1 MLGPTKWRLLT
12 IVAGILLAHAI
23 DSPTRSAQRLNQKS
37 TLTSVASSQL
47 VAAPTQL
54 GLTIE
59 RLMPVW
65 SNNVRVARNLLSPY
79 KSFSN
84 VDNVRYVARRRHT
97 HTGDGG
103 QWPTTTFGAFRY
115 VAMPSNSLSSNTRRR
130 SDSMLGIGGASMVS
144 VSTNE
149 FGTNSSASNG
159 GDTSDNENVIA
170 TTKPT
175 TLQSVHRRKYHFIP
189 LGSVSGIST
198 TTHRYVDQTIQPT
211 QEVQSR
217 TDLNVFQITDQSQ
230 LQPQALALQSSFD
243 ASASLPVA
251 EALTSA
257 ATRSPSQPPPSPSVS
272 SDSSIQG
279 RRSGMSF
286 APQSPKFGSSF
297 QPQSYQEDDPTH
309 PNFQVP
315 YSEELSPAEPNEIR
329 TARGATYDTNYPVR
343 SSFQFPGPSTNAA
356 SKPFRD
362 DVTKFGDVNGP
373 VTSMQRQFSDF
384 LDTQGIRT
392 YENIYYSDDY
402 RRPRQYYPTSG
413 QNSFYSDY
421 SDYSSA
427 QPLRS
432 RLIVPYQSARS
443 PRVIFPSN
451 DNFAGTSEYTNN
463 YNNNEN
469 VVFR

>member
-23 DSPTRSAQRLNQKS
+23 DSPTRSAPRLNQK
-37 TLTSVASSQL
+37 TTAVVASSQL
-47 VAAPTQL
+47 AAAPTQL

-59 RLMPVW
+59 RLFPIW
-65 SNNVRVARNLLSPY
+65 NNNVRVARNLLSPY

-97 HTGDGG
+97 LAAADGG
-103 QWPTTTFGAFRY
+103 SDGGVGGGNWPATTFGAFRY
-115 VAMPSNSLSSNTRRR
+115 VATPSNSLPSPNTRRR
-130 SDSMLGIGGASMVS
+130 SDSGLNGSPVPAY
-144 VSTNE
+144 E
-149 FGTNSSASNG
+149 FGGNSNASSA
-159 GDTSDNENVIA
+159 GDNSDTENVIA

-175 TLQSVHRRKYHFIP
+175 TLQSVHRRRYNYIP
-189 LGSVSGIST
+189 LGSSDAIST
-198 TTHRYVDQTIQPT
+198 STHRYVDQTQLPT

-217 TDLNVFQITDQSQ
+217 TDVNIFQIADESHA
-230 LQPQALALQSSFD
+230 QPQALALQSTFDEPKPSF
-243 ASASLPVA
+243 PVA
-251 EALTSA
+251 EALTSSA
-257 ATRSPSQPPPSPSVS
+257 PRRPSVAS
-272 SDSSIQG
+272 SEESIQG

-286 APQSPKFGSSF
+286 APQTSKFGSSF

-315 YSEELSPAEPNEIR
+315 YSEELSPAEPTEIR
-329 TARGATYDTNYPVR
+329 TARGATYEPNYR
-343 SSFQFPGPSTNAA
+343 TSFQFPGPSTN
-356 SKPFRD
+356 SGNKPFRD
-362 DVTKFGDVNGP
+362 DVTKFGDINGP
-373 VTSMQRQFSDF
+373 VTSVQRQFSDY

-413 QNSFYSDY
+413 KNSFYSDY
-421 SDYSSA
+421 TDYSAS

-432 RLIVPYQSARS
+432 RLIVPYQSSRS

-451 DNFAGTSEYTNN
+451 DNFQGSSDYSNN

>member
-23 DSPTRSAQRLNQKS
+23 DSPTRSAPRLNQKS
-37 TLTSVASSQL
+37 TPVVASSQL
-47 VAAPTQL
+47 AAAPTQL

-59 RLMPVW
+59 RLLPIW
-65 SNNVRVARNLLSPY
+65 NGNNRVARNLLSPY

-84 VDNVRYVARRRHT
+84 VDNVRYVARRRHALV
-97 HTGDGG
+97 GG
-103 QWPTTTFGAFRY
+103 SSDAGANWPTTTFGAFRY
-115 VAMPSNSLSSNTRRR
+115 VPMPGNTLTSNTRRR
-130 SDSMLGIGGASMVS
+130 SDSVVNGGVASVPA
-144 VSTNE
+144 TYE
-149 FGTNSSASNG
+149 FGANSSAPV
-159 GDTSDNENVIA
+159 DNENVIA

-175 TLQSVHRRKYHFIP
+175 TLQSVHRRKYNYIP
-189 LGSVSGIST
+189 LGSSEAIST
-198 TTHRYVDQTIQPT
+198 TTHRYIDQTMVPT

-217 TDLNVFQITDQSQ
+217 TDLNIFRDNDQS
-230 LQPQALALQSSFD
+230 QPQALALQSTFD
-243 ASASLPVA
+243 ASFPVA
-251 EALTSA
+251 EALT
-257 ATRSPSQPPPSPSVS
+257 ATRAPTSAS
-272 SDSSIQG
+272 SEQGIQG

-286 APQSPKFGSSF
+286 APHTPKFGSTF
-297 QPQSYQEDDPTH
+297 QPQSYQEDDPSH
-309 PNFQVP
+309 PNFQNP
-315 YSEELSPAEPNEIR
+315 YSEELSPVEPNEIR
-329 TARGATYDTNYPVR
+329 TARGATYESNYPVR
-343 SSFQFPGPSTNAA
+343 SSFQFPGPSTNVNSA

-373 VTSMQRQFSDF
+373 VTSVQRQFNDY

-413 QNSFYSDY
+413 KNSFYSDY
-421 SDYSSA
+421 SDFSS

-432 RLIVPYQSARS
+432 RLIVPYQSSRS

-451 DNFAGTSEYTNN
+451 DNFPGTSEFSNN

>member
-1 MLGPTKWRLLT
+1 MLGLNKWRLLT

-23 DSPTRSAQRLNQKS
+23 DSPNRSAPRLNQQS
-37 TLTSVASSQL
+37 TSIVASSQL
-47 VAAPTQL
+47 TAAPTQQL

-59 RLMPVW
+59 RLLPIW
-65 SNNVRVARNLLSPY
+65 NSNVRVAKNLLSPY

-84 VDNVRYVARRRHT
+84 VDDVRYVSRRRQMLA
-97 HTGDGG
+97 GDIGN
-103 QWPTTTFGAFRY
+103 WPTTTFGAFRY
-115 VAMPSNSLSSNTRRR
+115 VSTPSNSLAPNTRRR
-130 SDSMLGIGGASMVS
+130 SDSLVNGGVVGASAP
-144 VSTNE
+144 TYE
-149 FGTNSSASNG
+149 FSGNSSAPFGENN
-159 GDTSDNENVIA
+159 DNENVIA
-170 TTKPT
+170 TTTIPT
-175 TLQSVHRRKYHFIP
+175 TLQSIHRRKYNYIP
-189 LGSVSGIST
+189 LGSSDAFGT
-198 TTHRYVDQTIQPT
+198 TTHRYVDQTMLPT

-217 TDLNVFQITDQSQ
+217 TDLNIFQSSD
-230 LQPQALALQSSFD
+230 QPQALQLQSTFETSYQ
-243 ASASLPVA
+243 ASLPVA

-257 ATRSPSQPPPSPSVS
+257 ATGTPSASS
-272 SDSSIQG
+272 SDQGIQG

-286 APQSPKFGSSF
+286 TQQKPKFDSTF

-329 TARGATYDTNYPVR
+329 TARGATYDPSYR
-343 SSFQFPGPSTNAA
+343 SSFQFPGPSTNVNSAN
-356 SKPFRD
+356 KPFRD

-373 VTSMQRQFSDF
+373 VTSVQRQFSDF

-413 QNSFYSDY
+413 KNSFYSDY
-421 SDYSSA
+421 SDYSSS

-432 RLIVPYQSARS
+432 RLIVPYQSSRS

-451 DNFAGTSEYTNN
+451 DNFAGNNDYSNN

>member
-23 DSPTRSAQRLNQKS
+23 DSPTRSAPRLNQRS
-37 TLTSVASSQL
+37 TSVVASSQL
-47 VAAPTQL
+47 DAAPTQL
-54 GLTIE
+54 GLSIE
-59 RLMPVW
+59 RLLPVW
-65 SNNVRVARNLLSPY
+65 SSNVRVARNLLSPY

-84 VDNVRYVARRRHT
+84 VDNVRYVARRRHSLAD
-97 HTGDGG
+97 DGSVIN
-103 QWPTTTFGAFRY
+103 WPSTTFGAFRY
-115 VAMPSNSLSSNTRRR
+115 VATPSNSLPSANSRRR
-130 SDSMLGIGGASMVS
+130 SDSGTPSIHESGA
-144 VSTNE
+144 N
-149 FGTNSSASNG
+149 AS
-159 GDTSDNENVIA
+159 DTIDYENVIA

-175 TLQSVHRRKYHFIP
+175 TQQAVQRRKYNFIP
-189 LGSVSGIST
+189 LGIST
-198 TTHRYVDQTIQPT
+198 TTHRYVEHTMQPT

-217 TDLNVFQITDQSQ
+217 TDLNVFQIADESS
-230 LQPQALALQSSFD
+230 LQPQALALQSSYEPPSH
-243 ASASLPVA
+243 SAPVA
-251 EALTSA
+251 EALTST
-257 ATRSPSQPPPSPSVS
+257 ATRPPPS
-272 SDSSIQG
+272 DIQG

-286 APQSPKFGSSF
+286 APQPTTFGSSF
-297 QPQSYQEDDPTH
+297 QPQAYQEDDPTH

-315 YSEELSPAEPNEIR
+315 YSEELSPAEPNEVR
-329 TARGATYDTNYPVR
+329 TARGATYESSYPHR
-343 SSFQFPGPSTNAA
+343 STFQFPGPSQSNAA

-373 VTSMQRQFSDF
+373 VTSLQRQFSDY

-413 QNSFYSDY
+413 KNSFYSDY
-421 SDYSSA
+421 SDYASS

-432 RLIVPYQSARS
+432 RLIVPYQSSRS
-443 PRVIFPSN
+443 PRVIFPASG
-451 DNFAGTSEYTNN
+451 DPFVGTSEYSNN

>member
-1 MLGPTKWRLLT
+1 MLGPNKWRLLT

-23 DSPTRSAQRLNQKS
+23 DSPNRSAPRLDQQS
-37 TLTSVASSQL
+37 TSIVASSQL
-47 VAAPTQL
+47 TAAPTQQL

-59 RLMPVW
+59 RLLPMW
-65 SNNVRVARNLLSPY
+65 NSNVRVARNLLSPY

-84 VDNVRYVARRRHT
+84 VDDVRYVSRRRQT
-97 HTGDGG
+97 LVGDGVN
-103 QWPTTTFGAFRY
+103 WPTTTFGAFRY
-115 VAMPSNSLSSNTRRR
+115 VSTPSNHLAPNTRRR
-130 SDSMLGIGGASMVS
+130 SDNLLNGGSS
-144 VSTNE
+144 VPAYE
-149 FGTNSSASNG
+149 FSGNSSAPF
-159 GDTSDNENVIA
+159 GDNNDNENVIA
-170 TTKPT
+170 TTTIPT
-175 TLQSVHRRKYHFIP
+175 TLQSIHRRKYNYIP
-189 LGSVSGIST
+189 LGSADAIGT
-198 TTHRYVDQTIQPT
+198 TTHRYVDQTILPT

-217 TDLNVFQITDQSQ
+217 TDLNIFQSPD
-230 LQPQALALQSSFD
+230 QPQALALQSSFG
-243 ASASLPVA
+243 APYQASLPVA

-257 ATRSPSQPPPSPSVS
+257 ATRTSSASS
-272 SDSSIQG
+272 SDQDIQG

-286 APQSPKFGSSF
+286 ASQKPKFDSTF
-297 QPQSYQEDDPTH
+297 QPQSYQEDDPSH

-329 TARGATYDTNYPVR
+329 TARGATYDPNYPVR
-343 SSFQFPGPSTNAA
+343 SSFQFPGPSTNVNSAN
-356 SKPFRD
+356 KPFRD

-373 VTSMQRQFSDF
+373 VTSVQRQFSDF

-413 QNSFYSDY
+413 KNSFYSDY
-421 SDYSSA
+421 SDYSSP

-432 RLIVPYQSARS
+432 RLIVPYQSSRS

-451 DNFAGTSEYTNN
+451 DNFAGNNDFSNN

>member
-23 DSPTRSAQRLNQKS
+23 DSPNRSAPRLNQKP
-37 TLTSVASSQL
+37 TSSVVASSQL
-47 VAAPTQL
+47 AAAPTQL

-59 RLMPVW
+59 RLLPVTAW
-65 SNNVRVARNLLSPY
+65 NNNNVRVARNLLSPY

-84 VDNVRYVARRRHT
+84 VDDVRYVARRRQAYA
-97 HTGDGG
+97 GGGGAVDG
-103 QWPTTTFGAFRY
+103 WPTTTFGAFRY
-115 VAMPSNSLSSNTRRR
+115 VATPSNSLPSPNTRRR
-130 SDSMLGIGGASMVS
+130 SDSGGALSS
-144 VSTNE
+144 AYE
-149 FGTNSSASNG
+149 LAANSS
-159 GDTSDNENVIA
+159 DTSDYENVI
-170 TTKPT
+170 TTSKPT
-175 TLQSVHRRKYHFIP
+175 TLQAVHRRKYNFIP
-189 LGSVSGIST
+189 LGSSGAIST
-198 TTHRYVDQTIQPT
+198 TTHRYIEQTMRPT

-217 TDLNVFQITDQSQ
+217 TDVNIFQITDQSQ
-230 LQPQALALQSSFD
+230 HLQPQALALQSTYE
-243 ASASLPVA
+243 APNQASLPVA

-257 ATRSPSQPPPSPSVS
+257 ATRAPPSAT
-272 SDSSIQG
+272 SDQGIQG

-286 APQSPKFGSSF
+286 APQPPTFGSSF
-297 QPQSYQEDDPTH
+297 QPQSYQEDDPSH

-315 YSEELSPAEPNEIR
+315 YSEELSPAEPTEIR
-329 TARGATYDTNYPVR
+329 TARGATYESNYPVR
-343 SSFQFPGPSTNAA
+343 SSFQFPGPSTNTAA

-373 VTSMQRQFSDF
+373 VTSLQRQFNDY

-413 QNSFYSDY
+413 KNSFYSEY
-421 SDYSSA
+421 SDYSAS

-432 RLIVPYQSARS
+432 RLIVPYQSSRS
-443 PRVIFPSN
+443 PRVIFPSS
-451 DNFAGTSEYTNN
+451 DNFGGTSEFSNN